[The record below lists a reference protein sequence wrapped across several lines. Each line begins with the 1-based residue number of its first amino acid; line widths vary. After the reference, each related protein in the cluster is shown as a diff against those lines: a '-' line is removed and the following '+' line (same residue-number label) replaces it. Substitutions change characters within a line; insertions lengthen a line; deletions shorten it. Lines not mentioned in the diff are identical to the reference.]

1 VVDCKLD
8 AHLRAPAD
16 VACPAF
22 QPAGI
27 HVPNHR
33 SEPSAYQPT
42 NRLLRSLPLTDFERL
57 RPELRTIPAPVHHLF
72 YKAGATI
79 DFAYFPNAGVV
90 SITTLLGDGRMVEAA
105 TVGYEGMVGV
115 EALLSSS
122 AKAQGQTMM
131 QVADEGATASML
143 PVRELRALMKRNDDF
158 ADRLGRYTVAVL
170 RQSMHSTACNALHHV
185 RERCARWLLQTHD
198 RVGADSFQLSHEY
211 LGTMLGVRRQSVTV
225 VAGALQR
232 AGLITY
238 RQAIVQIRDREG
250 LEAASCECYGLIRR
264 DFDALSV

>member
-1 VVDCKLD
+1 
-8 AHLRAPAD
+8 
-16 VACPAF
+16 
-22 QPAGI
+22 
-27 HVPNHR
+27 VPNHR

-238 RQAIVQIRDREG
+238 RQAIVQIRDRKG